1 MSNFQF
7 LHKEWSDI
15 FEIAKEAEDMVN
27 NRPLASRMFC
37 RQALEKGIYW
47 MYDND
52 SRLEIPD
59 INTLGSLITAKCIK
73 PLLDKAKRRGL
84 LMLRDIG
91 NAGVHGRDLKS
102 DEADMVQRF
111 GPLEDIN
118 VNSNKDLAQVSIRLL
133 FEFCSFLFVSYSE
146 DKVQTPIFKP
156 ELIPNKDKTKETSNE
171 LEQLQKE
178 FEKQLKKDEATRK
191 QLEEQK
197 EELQKRNKLLA
208 ERAKSRE
215 NQTKHIP
222 QLIPESVTRK
232 LYIDVLLKEAG
243 WNKLTEGKEIE
254 YEVTGMPT
262 NTNPS
267 GIGYVDY
274 VLWGDDGNPLAVVEA
289 KKTMTNPKKGKQQA
303 LLYANC
309 LEQMSG
315 QRPIIF
321 YTNGFETF
329 IWDDKFYH
337 EREISGF
344 YTKDE
349 LQLLINRRE
358 SRKDLRNFKVDLNIA
373 GRAYQIEAIKRV
385 AENLGETHSGN
396 YVGTKRKSLLVMAT
410 GSGKTRTASAIVDM
424 LTKCN
429 WVKRVLFLADRN
441 ALVTQAKNAFKE
453 HLEHLSSIDLT
464 KEREDNTT
472 RLVFSTY
479 PTIINKIDNIRN
491 DKGRFYGVG
500 HFDLIIIDEAHRS
513 VYNKYKS
520 IFEYFDSLLIGLT
533 ATPKKDIDRNT
544 YSLFGIE
551 DDDPT
556 FAYELEKAVKEKFLV
571 PPKALS
577 VPLKFQR
584 EGIKYSELSELE
596 KEEYEEKFGDPTSNE
611 APDFIGSDALNK
623 WLFNKDTVDKVL
635 DHLMNEG
642 IKVSGGDKLGKT
654 IIFAKNHNHAEFIE
668 NRFNINYPEYSGHF
682 LRVIDNYESKAQ
694 DLLEKFTDNY
704 QEQNPQIAVSVDMMD
719 TGIDA
724 PRVVNLVFFKIVR
737 SSSKFWQMIGRG
749 TRLCPN
755 LFAPNE
761 DKKEFLIF
769 DYCENFEFFEH
780 HPEGAKRKNIKPL
793 QQQIFEAK
801 LKISHIIGNLEE
813 KTDADQKLK
822 ETYINQLH
830 QIIYDLDDQR
840 FQVRKELRHVNE
852 YRDLNRWQNVS
863 KNDIIEIN
871 THLSHLEPPNEDD
884 ELAKRFDLLILT
896 FQIILLNKSDL
907 GTKFKEKIFLT
918 AKALQKKDTIPQVS
932 AKLPFIKELQTNAY
946 WENIDS
952 PKLDILRLKLRD
964 LIKYLDTMNQE
975 DVYTN
980 FEDLISYQNIKE
992 NTLFSA
998 DDFVPYKQRVES
1010 YIKQNEDHLT
1020 IYKLK
1025 NNIPIT
1031 KDEINAIEEMLFSEN
1046 IAGTKEKFQ
1055 EEFGNKPLGQFIR
1068 SIVGM
1073 EKRSLEQVFANFLQT
1088 GNLTADQIT
1097 FVNTVINYLTKN
1109 GSIDKSMLYESP
1121 FTDQNDQGIDGV
1133 FEIQKK
1139 EKVVSIIDQ
1148 INFNA
1153 IA

>member
-59 INTLGSLITAKCIK
+59 INTLGSLITAKCFK

-84 LMLRDIG
+84 LMLRYIG

-309 LEQMSG
+309 LEQMSS

-396 YVGTKRKSLLVMAT
+396 YVGTKRKSLLVMA
-410 GSGKTRTASAIVDM
+410 
-424 LTKCN
+424 
-429 WVKRVLFLADRN
+429 
-441 ALVTQAKNAFKE
+441 
-453 HLEHLSSIDLT
+453 SSPSSL
-464 KEREDNTT
+464 
-472 RLVFSTY
+472 
-479 PTIINKIDNIRN
+479 
-491 DKGRFYGVG
+491 
-500 HFDLIIIDEAHRS
+500 RS
-513 VYNKYKS
+513 V
-520 IFEYFDSLLIGLT
+520 
-533 ATPKKDIDRNT
+533 TPWGGN
-544 YSLFGIE
+544 
-551 DDDPT
+551 
-556 FAYELEKAVKEKFLV
+556 
-571 PPKALS
+571 
-577 VPLKFQR
+577 
-584 EGIKYSELSELE
+584 
-596 KEEYEEKFGDPTSNE
+596 SN
-611 APDFIGSDALNK
+611 
-623 WLFNKDTVDKVL
+623 
-635 DHLMNEG
+635 
-642 IKVSGGDKLGKT
+642 
-654 IIFAKNHNHAEFIE
+654 
-668 NRFNINYPEYSGHF
+668 
-682 LRVIDNYESKAQ
+682 
-694 DLLEKFTDNY
+694 
-704 QEQNPQIAVSVDMMD
+704 
-719 TGIDA
+719 
-724 PRVVNLVFFKIVR
+724 
-737 SSSKFWQMIGRG
+737 
-749 TRLCPN
+749 
-755 LFAPNE
+755 
-761 DKKEFLIF
+761 
-769 DYCENFEFFEH
+769 
-780 HPEGAKRKNIKPL
+780 
-793 QQQIFEAK
+793 
-801 LKISHIIGNLEE
+801 
-813 KTDADQKLK
+813 
-822 ETYINQLH
+822 
-830 QIIYDLDDQR
+830 
-840 FQVRKELRHVNE
+840 
-852 YRDLNRWQNVS
+852 
-863 KNDIIEIN
+863 
-871 THLSHLEPPNEDD
+871 
-884 ELAKRFDLLILT
+884 
-896 FQIILLNKSDL
+896 
-907 GTKFKEKIFLT
+907 
-918 AKALQKKDTIPQVS
+918 
-932 AKLPFIKELQTNAY
+932 
-946 WENIDS
+946 
-952 PKLDILRLKLRD
+952 
-964 LIKYLDTMNQE
+964 
-975 DVYTN
+975 
-980 FEDLISYQNIKE
+980 
-992 NTLFSA
+992 
-998 DDFVPYKQRVES
+998 
-1010 YIKQNEDHLT
+1010 
-1020 IYKLK
+1020 
-1025 NNIPIT
+1025 
-1031 KDEINAIEEMLFSEN
+1031 
-1046 IAGTKEKFQ
+1046 
-1055 EEFGNKPLGQFIR
+1055 
-1068 SIVGM
+1068 
-1073 EKRSLEQVFANFLQT
+1073 
-1088 GNLTADQIT
+1088 
-1097 FVNTVINYLTKN
+1097 
-1109 GSIDKSMLYESP
+1109 
-1121 FTDQNDQGIDGV
+1121 
-1133 FEIQKK
+1133 
-1139 EKVVSIIDQ
+1139 
-1148 INFNA
+1148 
-1153 IA
+1153 